1 MRQRTVKHSISCF
14 GIGVH
19 SGNPASIT
27 LHPSP
32 PNSGIVFVRTDILSR
47 NNQIVANYSAVS
59 KTRLG
64 TTIQNEDKVEVATI
78 EHLMAALWGCGID
91 NVMIEIDG
99 DEIPIMDGSSEP
111 FIFMIECAGT
121 VEQSA
126 HRQYIKIL
134 KELVIKDGEAKTVV
148 TPSDKFD
155 VDIAIQFDNKA
166 IASQHYS
173 FSDHDNSFKYNI
185 ARARTFGFEHE
196 GDLLK
201 KLGLAKG
208 ASLDNAVV
216 LRGEKILNAEG
227 LRYEDEFVRHKLLDL
242 IGDLYLA
249 GHPFKCHIE
258 SFRPGHTINNKVL
271 HTIFSDNS
279 AWQLVSE

>member
-1 MRQRTVKHSISCF
+1 MKHSISCF

-19 SGNPASIT
+19 SGKPASIT
-27 LHPSP
+27 IHPSP
-32 PNSGIVFVRTDILSR
+32 PNSGIVFIRTDVSSC
-47 NNQIVANYSAVS
+47 NNRVVACYSSVS

-64 TTIQNEDKVEVATI
+64 TTIQNEHKIEVATI

-121 VEQSA
+121 VEQDA
-126 HRQYIKIL
+126 PKQYVKIL
-134 KELVIKDGEAKTVV
+134 KKLVIEDGDAKTIIA
-148 TPSDKFD
+148 PSDQFTI
-155 VDIAIQFDNKA
+155 DIAIKFDNKT
-166 IASQHYS
+166 IASQQYS
-173 FSDHDNSFKYNI
+173 FSDRDKSFKYNI

-196 GDLLK
+196 GELLK

-216 LRGEKILNAEG
+216 LRGEKILNTDG

-249 GHPFKCHIE
+249 GHPLKCHIE

-279 AWQLVSE
+279 AWQLVTEN